1 MVWFVATVAPGDER
15 KARDRIIWHGYPA
28 YVPMVHRVRKVSRY
42 CNRRRTIPVPLLPRY
57 VFIEG
62 PDVPWLTLERMG
74 MVNGYLIM
82 AGCPARIPQDAI
94 DWLTA
99 NDGFVIDPH
108 TQSVR
113 AIGVGDLARHTFGP
127 MVGQTAKVV
136 SIHKQKAR
144 LLGKVFNTERI
155 YEAPLAQMEVA
166 C

>member
-1 MVWFVATVAPGDER
+1 MGIWYVATVAPGDER
-15 KARDRIIWHGYPA
+15 KARDNLIWRGYSA
-28 YVPMVHRVRKVSRY
+28 YVPLVHRARKVSRY
-42 CNRRRTIPVPLLPRY
+42 CNRRRTVQVPLLPRY

-62 PDVPWLTLERMG
+62 PDVPWLSLERMN
-74 MVNGYLIM
+74 VVYGYLAI
-82 AGCPARIPQDAI
+82 AGSPASISQAAI

-99 NDGFVIDPH
+99 NDGKFYDPYTH
-108 TQSVR
+108 TQKVI
-113 AIGVGDLARHTFGP
+113 AVGDLARHTHGP

-166 C
+166 